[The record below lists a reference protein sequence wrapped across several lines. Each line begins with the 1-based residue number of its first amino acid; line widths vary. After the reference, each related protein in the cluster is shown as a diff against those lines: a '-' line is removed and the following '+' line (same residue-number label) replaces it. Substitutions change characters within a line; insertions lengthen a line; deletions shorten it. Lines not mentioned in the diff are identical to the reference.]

1 LFQLLFLQLQLGI
14 SSLKNLFR
22 CSSTSAFIRSYAAST
37 SCTLSSLDV
46 EGTPE
51 DSTTTEGWAEELVT
65 AVSLE
70 SINCRVVL
78 SELFVCS
85 LTGGRFTHLII
96 DKNYIEKLLRK

>member
-1 LFQLLFLQLQLGI
+1 LFLQLQLGI

-22 CSSTSAFIRSYAAST
+22 CSSTSAFIRSYAAYT

-65 AVSLE
+65 TVSLE
-70 SINCRVVL
+70 SINCVVL